1 VRKFLATE
9 TFWAKF
15 YALPAEQKEQSRV
28 AWEIFKTNPFDP
40 RLGAHKIN
48 ALSGRAK
55 RTVYAAVIASDL
67 RVVFYVEGES
77 VVTIDIGSH
86 DIYR

>member
-15 YALPAEQKEQSRV
+15 YALSAEQKEQSRV

-55 RTVYAAVIASDL
+55 RTVYAAVPWRSLKKWHKNCVNRFQQAVKEAWI
-67 RVVFYVEGES
+67 
-77 VVTIDIGSH
+77 IP
-86 DIYR
+86 

>member
-15 YALPAEQKEQSRV
+15 YALPAEQKEQARE
-28 AWEIFKTNPFDP
+28 AWEVFKTNPFDP
-40 RLGAHKIN
+40 KLGSHKIN

-55 RTVYAAVIASDL
+55 KTVYVAVIAPNL
-67 RVVFYVEGES
+67 RVAFYIEGES